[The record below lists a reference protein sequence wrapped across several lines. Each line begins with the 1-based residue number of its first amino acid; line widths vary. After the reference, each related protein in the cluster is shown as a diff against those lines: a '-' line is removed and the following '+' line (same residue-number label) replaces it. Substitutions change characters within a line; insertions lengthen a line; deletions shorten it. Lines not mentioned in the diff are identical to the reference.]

1 MNDAYLKAGV
11 DTEAGEE
18 IVKKISK
25 HAKRTNR
32 KEVLSQ
38 LGGFSSLFSVPKG
51 YVDPVLVSG
60 TDGVGTKLLLAQK
73 FNQHKTIGVDLV
85 AMCVND
91 VVTSGAEPL
100 FFLDYFATG
109 KLDTSVAVDVIAG
122 ISEGCRLAGCSLVGG
137 ETAEMPGMY
146 ADGHYDLA
154 GFCVGIVERSQ
165 VIDGS
170 KIREGDI
177 IVGLPSSGL
186 HSNGFSLARKAL
198 EGMEEFFIEELM
210 EPTKI
215 YVDECL
221 SLIKKYEVHG
231 MAHITGGGFDNIGR
245 LLPEGLGAVINKNS
259 WPTHKIFETISVLA
273 EMSEEEKYKVFNCG
287 IGMVVILPEGEV
299 KHSFGHTIGKIIK
312 GEGVRLV

>member
-1 MNDAYLKAGV
+1 
-11 DTEAGEE
+11 
-18 IVKKISK
+18 
-25 HAKRTNR
+25 
-32 KEVLSQ
+32 
-38 LGGFSSLFSVPKG
+38 
-51 YVDPVLVSG
+51 
-60 TDGVGTKLLLAQK
+60 
-73 FNQHKTIGVDLV
+73 
-85 AMCVND
+85 
-91 VVTSGAEPL
+91 
-100 FFLDYFATG
+100 
-109 KLDTSVAVDVIAG
+109 
-122 ISEGCRLAGCSLVGG
+122 
-137 ETAEMPGMY
+137 
-146 ADGHYDLA
+146 
-154 GFCVGIVERSQ
+154 
-165 VIDGS
+165 
-170 KIREGDI
+170 
-177 IVGLPSSGL
+177 
-186 HSNGFSLARKAL
+186 
-198 EGMEEFFIEELM
+198 M

>member
-198 EGMEEFFIEELM
+198 EGMEEFFIE
-210 EPTKI
+210 
-215 YVDECL
+215 
-221 SLIKKYEVHG
+221 
-231 MAHITGGGFDNIGR
+231 
-245 LLPEGLGAVINKNS
+245 
-259 WPTHKIFETISVLA
+259 
-273 EMSEEEKYKVFNCG
+273 
-287 IGMVVILPEGEV
+287 
-299 KHSFGHTIGKIIK
+299 
-312 GEGVRLV
+312 